1 MSYECLMILK
11 SLMTIN
17 PGDRAMLKNVMK
29 DRWLNLGQ
37 EEELRPY
44 TESPCDNMDPWVNKG
59 MLTMW
64 FEWDHIQDSMTRR
77 GYDRLMATF
86 LILSTKNSR

>member
-1 MSYECLMILK
+1 MILN

-17 PGDRAMLKNVMK
+17 PGDKAMLKNVMK
-29 DRWLNLGQ
+29 DRWLTLSQ

-44 TESPCDNMDPWVNKG
+44 TETPCDNMDPWVNKRMMKMG
-59 MLTMW
+59 

-77 GYDRLMATF
+77 GYDRLMAAY
-86 LILSTKNSR
+86 LMLSTKNSR